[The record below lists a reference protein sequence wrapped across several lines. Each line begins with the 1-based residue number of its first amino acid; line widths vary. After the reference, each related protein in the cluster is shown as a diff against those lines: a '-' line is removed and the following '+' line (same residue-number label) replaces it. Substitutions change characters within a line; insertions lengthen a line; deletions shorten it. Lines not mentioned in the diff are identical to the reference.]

1 LSYDQTAF
9 ADVQSVFDELRSS
22 PDGLST
28 TQAKIRL
35 EEYGPNVLPS
45 AKRPHPAEKF
55 LAQFK
60 NLFNAVLLIASLL
73 SFLSGWVYSDLT
85 SFQMGFAILGVVL
98 ANACFSVIQEYRAE
112 KAVQAIASLI
122 PANAKVLRDS
132 ELKELNVADIVPGD
146 VIALEEGDRVPADAR
161 LISAFETSVD
171 NSILTG
177 ESEPQRR
184 FATITPG
191 TAIESITEFH
201 NIVFSGTT
209 IVSGVAK
216 AIVLKTGKDTQF
228 GKIVSL
234 SRGVKEPPS
243 RLQKEIDYMAKVD
256 FVVAVI
262 VGGVFFAVAGL
273 LVKLTVL
280 DSLFFAI
287 AVMIALVP
295 EGFQLTVSLSLA
307 LTALAMSKRNVVV
320 KRLSS
325 VETLGSATVM
335 CIDKTGTITSG
346 EMMLKELWA
355 NGEIFEVTGDGFS
368 PDGFVTVE
376 GRRVTSAERPHIVSL
391 FEVSAFCNNARL
403 NPPSDRIPRWTVLG
417 DPTDGAFAVFAG
429 KGDFNVSEAM
439 AHNPR
444 IGLIP
449 FDSKRRLMTSIS
461 KAPNGKTLAY
471 TKGASRELLPRCSR
485 IFLDNEYKPLDDSMR
500 EMVEEQIEAFA
511 SKGFRVLGMASR
523 VLPEDV
529 KQFDSEIVEK
539 DLTFL
544 GLAALFDPPRPLIE
558 KAVSEARSAGI
569 QVIMVTGDHE
579 LTAEAIAKRV
589 GIITSQQP
597 VVVSGYELSRA
608 TDSDLSRM
616 LDNREIVFART
627 TPEQKL
633 QIVRALKSRGETV
646 AVTGDGVNDAPALIQ
661 AEVGIAMGVGGTDVA
676 RESADMVLLDDNFVS
691 LIEGVKLGRAMF
703 DNLKKFVYYVFT
715 HNWAELVAFV
725 AFVLLQ
731 VPLPLLVVQ
740 VLAIDLGM
748 DVFPS
753 LALIMEPP
761 EPDVMGRPPRRFG
774 SRLIGSATLL
784 RSLYVGAIVG
794 VSCLVWAFHT
804 WTTGGWAFGQTSV
817 ADPTVYAKGT
827 TVVLAG
833 IMAGQLGNFFSART
847 SSQSAFRLSPFR
859 NKWLFLGIVA
869 QIGILVSIVYIP
881 IIQQVFRTA
890 SLSWTD
896 WVILYSLAPLVLLV
910 EETRKLLTRRLIATT
925 TL

>member
-1 LSYDQTAF
+1 LSYDRTAL
-9 ADVQSVFDELRSS
+9 ADIQSIFDELRSA

-35 EEYGPNVLPS
+35 DEYGPNVLPP
-45 AKRPHPAEKF
+45 AKRRRPTEKF

-60 NLFNAVLLIASLL
+60 NLFNVVLLVAALL
-73 SFLSGWVYSDLT
+73 SFMTGLVYSDPT
-85 SFQMGFAILGVVL
+85 SFQMAFAILGVVL
-98 ANACFSVIQEYRAE
+98 VNACFSVIQEYRAE
-112 KAVQAIASLI
+112 RAVQAIASLI
-122 PANAKVLRDS
+122 PAKAKVLRDG
-132 ELKELNVADIVPGD
+132 ELKELGVAEIVPGD
-146 VIALEEGDRVPADAR
+146 VISLEEGDRVPADAR
-161 LISAFETSVD
+161 LTSAFEMSVD
-171 NSILTG
+171 NSVLTG

-184 FATITPG
+184 FATITPS
-191 TAIESITEFH
+191 TRIESITDFH

-216 AIVLKTGKDTQF
+216 AIVVKTGKDTQF

-234 SRGVKEPPS
+234 SRELREPIS
-243 RLQKEIDYMAKVD
+243 RVQKEVDYMAKVD
-256 FVVAVI
+256 FGVAVI
-262 VGGVFFAVAGL
+262 VGAIFFAVAGL
-273 LVKLTVL
+273 VVKLTII

-307 LTALAMSKRNVVV
+307 LTALAMSRRNVVV

-335 CIDKTGTITSG
+335 CVDKTGTITSG

-355 NGEIFEVTGDGFS
+355 DGEIFEITGDGFS
-368 PDGFVTVE
+368 PDGFVTVD
-376 GRRVTSAERPHIVSL
+376 GRRVTRAERPHVVSL
-391 FEVSAFCNNARL
+391 FEVAAFCNNARL

-429 KGDFNVSEAM
+429 KGDFNVSEAL
-439 AHNPR
+439 ALNPR

-449 FDSKRRLMTSIS
+449 FDSKRRLMTSIHRTAN
-461 KAPNGKTLAY
+461 KRTLAY
-471 TKGASRELLPRCSR
+471 TKGAPRELLPRCAR
-485 IFLDNEYKPLDDSMR
+485 IFLENEYRPLDDSIR

-511 SKGFRVLGMASR
+511 ARGFRVLGMASR
-523 VLPEDV
+523 QLPEDI

-544 GLAALFDPPRPLIE
+544 GLAALFDPPRPLIQR
-558 KAVSEARSAGI
+558 AVSEARSAGI

-589 GIITSQQP
+589 GIVTSQQA

-608 TDSDLSRM
+608 TDSDLSRI

-691 LIEGVKLGRAMF
+691 LVEGVKFGRAMF

-761 EPDVMGRPPRRFG
+761 EPDVMGKPPRRFG
-774 SRLIGSATLL
+774 SRLIGSGTLF
-784 RSLYVGAIVG
+784 RSLYVGAIIG
-794 VSCLVWAFHT
+794 IGCLVWAFHS
-804 WTTGGWAFGQTSV
+804 WTTGGWSFGQTSI

-833 IMAGQLGNFFSART
+833 IMAGQLGNLFSART
-847 SSQSAFRLSPFR
+847 SPQSAFRLSPFR
-859 NKWLFLGIVA
+859 NKWLFLGILA
-869 QIGILVSIVYIP
+869 QIGILISIVYVP
-881 IIQQVFRTA
+881 IMQQLFRTA
-890 SLSWTD
+890 ALSWTD
-896 WVILYSLAPLVLLV
+896 WGILYSFAPLVLLV
-910 EETRKLLTRRLIATT
+910 EEVRKLLARRLMTT
-925 TL
+925 V